1 MPFSWLHSN
10 DFNNFFRNAISA
22 ITASSKTENNQQYI
36 ALSIDVEAIP
46 ASNVLREI
54 SSTCTSFY
62 LENTSESFSMVA
74 EGMLEKITASGTQRF
89 KTTSH
94 NGKDLFNRIHHFS
107 QVNTPHAI
115 HLVGGF
121 SFTDELD
128 RTTEWTDFE
137 TSLFHLPEWLYLQQG
152 QKNILSFI
160 EVFNPE
166 LSVESWSQLFEARIR
181 EWRQRFNPD
190 EIHLN
195 SNGIT
200 SLSSK
205 KNNIK
210 TALPFNSLEGFE
222 EWKILIEEA
231 KHQIADQ
238 RFKKVVLARKLSL
251 PLRQQPPVSAIV
263 DDLIE
268 KYPDCYV
275 FAFNPKGESFFTG
288 ATPERLARFTPT
300 QVQTE
305 SLAGSTT
312 RGKDP
317 VEDNILA
324 GQLLN
329 SKKDRLE
336 HTIVIEAIEED
347 LFPYSEQLVLSK
359 SPQVKKLPNVQHLYT
374 PISATFKEGVSRT
387 NVLKDLHPTPA
398 VGGFPRDKAL
408 HFIHQEEHFNRGW
421 YAAPIGWINADG
433 IGEFYVA
440 IRSGLIQRNIAHFYA
455 GCGIVED
462 SDPETEWMETE
473 LKLQPMMNAVSHA
486 IQQDSEELEP
496 LNYESDTVL

>member
-1 MPFSWLHSN
+1 MPFSWLHNN
-10 DFNNFFRNAISA
+10 DFNNFLRNAIRA
-22 ITASSKTENNQQYI
+22 ISASSKTENNQQYI
-36 ALSIDVEAIP
+36 ALSIDIEALSAATIF
-46 ASNVLREI
+46 REI
-54 SSTCTSFY
+54 PSNHTSFY
-62 LENTSESFSMVA
+62 LENTSESFSIVA
-74 EGMLEKITASGTQRF
+74 EGMLEKITASGPQRF

-107 QVNTPHAI
+107 QVNSPHTV

-137 TSLFHLPEWLYLQQG
+137 TSLFHLPEWLYLKQG
-152 QKNILSFI
+152 QKNILSLI
-160 EVFNPE
+160 EVFNHD
-166 LSVESWSQLFEARIR
+166 LSVESWSQLFEARIK

-190 EIHLN
+190 GIRFK

-200 SLSSK
+200 SISSK
-205 KNNIK
+205 TNHAK
-210 TALPFNSLEGFE
+210 TALPFNPLEGFD
-222 EWKILIEEA
+222 EWKTLIEEA
-231 KHQIADQ
+231 KHHIAAQ

-251 PLRQQPPVSAIV
+251 PLRHQPPISAIV

-268 KYPDCYV
+268 KYPDCYI
-275 FAFNPKGESFFTG
+275 FAFNPKGKSFFTG

-317 VEDNILA
+317 VEDKILA
-324 GQLLN
+324 GQLLK

-347 LFPYSEQLVLSK
+347 LVPYSERLELSK

-374 PISATFKEGVSRT
+374 PISATFKEGISRT

-398 VGGFPRDKAL
+398 VGGFPRSEAL
-408 HFIHQEEHFNRGW
+408 RFIYKEEQFTRGW
-421 YAAPIGWINADG
+421 YAAPIGWINSDG

-440 IRSGLIQRNIAHFYA
+440 IRSGLIQKNTAHFYA

-486 IQQDSEELEP
+486 IQQDSEELEHQ
-496 LNYESDTVL
+496 NYERDTVL

>member
-10 DFNNFFRNAISA
+10 EFNNFLRNAISA
-22 ITASSKTENNQQYI
+22 ITASSKTDPHQQYI
-36 ALSIDVEAIP
+36 ALSIDIEAIP
-46 ASNVLREI
+46 ASYIFKEI
-54 SSTCTSFY
+54 PSNRTSFY
-62 LENTSESFSMVA
+62 LENKSESFSMVA
-74 EGMLEKITASGTQRF
+74 EGMLEKITATGAQRF
-89 KTTSH
+89 KTTSQS
-94 NGKDLFNRIHHFS
+94 GKNLFNRIHHFS

-121 SFTDELD
+121 SFSDELD
-128 RTTEWTDFE
+128 RSTEWSDFE
-137 TSLFHLPEWLYLQQG
+137 TSLFHLPEWLYLKQG
-152 QKNILSFI
+152 QKSILSLI

-166 LSVESWSQLFEARIR
+166 LSVESWFRRFEARID
-181 EWRQRFNPD
+181 EWMRRFNPV
-190 EIHLN
+190 EMRFK
-195 SNGIT
+195 SNGLT

-205 KNNIK
+205 TTDTK
-210 TALPFNSLEGFE
+210 TALPFNSLEGFN
-222 EWKILIEEA
+222 EWKTLIEEA

-251 PLRQQPPVSAIV
+251 ALRQQPSVSAIV
-263 DDLIE
+263 TDLIA

-275 FAFNPKGESFFTG
+275 FAFNPKGNSYFTG

-324 GQLLN
+324 GQLLK

-347 LFPYSEQLVLSK
+347 LVPYSERLELSK

-398 VGGFPRDKAL
+398 VGGFPRDEAL
-408 HFIHQEEHFNRGW
+408 HFIHQEEHFHRGW

-433 IGEFYVA
+433 VGEFYVA
-440 IRSGLIQRNIAHFYA
+440 IRSGLIQKNTAHFYA

-462 SDPETEWMETE
+462 SNPETEWMETE

-486 IQQDSEELEP
+486 IQQDSEVLKDQF
-496 LNYESDTVL
+496 YERDTVL